1 MSVSYK
7 KLWKKLIDKNM
18 TKTQLREAVNMG
30 TTTLAKLGKNQP
42 VKMEILLKICSVLE
56 CDISEICEFVLER

>member
-1 MSVSYK
+1 
-7 KLWKKLIDKNM
+7 M

-56 CDISEICEFVLER
+56 CDISEICEFVLE